1 MTQELSSDV
10 IQVWADIIRDDA
22 EPLIA
27 SGDRCIDENHSCHQT
42 LSKLPGLCLELCQ
55 RLHRRPRGLVCEL
68 GGGQRKRRGT
78 GEEEKR
84 IEEELRS
91 SPAVARSDR
100 SLSVGASQISD
111 Q

>member
-68 GGGQRKRRGT
+68 GGGG
-78 GEEEKR
+78 GAEEKER
-84 IEEELRS
+84 DGRGREEDRGRAEEFTRS
-91 SPAVARSDR
+91 
-100 SLSVGASQISD
+100 GSQ
-111 Q
+111 